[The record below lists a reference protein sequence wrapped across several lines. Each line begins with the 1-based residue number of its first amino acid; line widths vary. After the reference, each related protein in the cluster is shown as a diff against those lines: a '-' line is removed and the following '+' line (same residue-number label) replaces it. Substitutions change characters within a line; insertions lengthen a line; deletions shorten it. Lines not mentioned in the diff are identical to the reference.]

1 MKGGKHMLTNFERRK
16 FIIDT
21 DTASDD
27 CAAIMMA
34 VLSEKAEIL
43 GLTTVAGNIPLDKAT
58 NNALQTLEVC
68 GADIPVFEGA
78 SHPLIRPLKTA
89 VSVHGEDGLGDR
101 GLVNPKGKAQTKPA
115 VDFIL
120 DSVKKYPED
129 IEIIAIGPVT
139 NIANAILTDP
149 ETMKKVKKIWSM
161 GTAGFGFGN
170 ATPVAEF
177 NVYVDAEAYKIML
190 DFGLP
195 LTIIGFDICLGDSA
209 FDRDDLEKLKN
220 GNTCGKFIYE
230 CTKALHKFNLDCGNG
245 DFVDLA
251 DAAAMGVVLY
261 DDIVTEAVSCCCFC
275 CTKEEEAYGQV
286 IPYVIGKTY
295 SVELPH
301 FEQNCVMIKSI
312 DSKLYKKHFFEL
324 FI

>member
-1 MKGGKHMLTNFERRK
+1 MLTNFERRK

-120 DSVKKYPED
+120 DSVKKYPGD

-149 ETMKKVKKIWSM
+149 ETKKKVKKIWSM

-195 LTIIGFDICLGDSA
+195 LPSILSSRRACSGHWCCRHCIPCCGDILSLRVQMNICPARNSPVRMPRSLLRGRVSA
-209 FDRDDLEKLKN
+209 PPRS
-220 GNTCGKFIYE
+220 
-230 CTKALHKFNLDCGNG
+230 
-245 DFVDLA
+245 
-251 DAAAMGVVLY
+251 AACPP
-261 DDIVTEAVSCCCFC
+261 CCR
-275 CTKEEEAYGQV
+275 
-286 IPYVIGKTY
+286 
-295 SVELPH
+295 
-301 FEQNCVMIKSI
+301 
-312 DSKLYKKHFFEL
+312 
-324 FI
+324 